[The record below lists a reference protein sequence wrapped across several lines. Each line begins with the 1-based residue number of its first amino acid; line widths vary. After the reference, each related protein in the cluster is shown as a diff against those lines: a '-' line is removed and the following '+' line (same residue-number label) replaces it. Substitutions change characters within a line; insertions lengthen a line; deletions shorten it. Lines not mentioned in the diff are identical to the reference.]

1 MCHTWRNYLA
11 LGAIGPDLFYLLP
24 DYTGTVGTVV
34 RDVVKWALDVWEAID
49 SAFLTKWEKWIGPVA
64 TDRTQLASQLQGGLG
79 PQLAQVLDEASSAAR
94 TDTPYEGRDDAP
106 AYDYWSG
113 FPAYDDSDTPTG
125 AQARHAFFDLDTGP
139 LPAHL
144 VKAIQDVMAGVH
156 PDGPKILAKQ
166 PAFSATDAAG
176 HPDGRPNEAALAEMW
191 QLVYRY
197 LKLTASDGGG
207 VRAVFAIRLRDR
219 PLGAFVGKG
228 TPDA

>member
-166 PAFSATDAAG
+166 PAFSATDAAW
-176 HPDGRPNEAALAEMW
+176 PPGRPAEPGGPGRDVATRVPVPQADRQRRGRRARCFCDSASGSAAWCFCREGNA
-191 QLVYRY
+191 
-197 LKLTASDGGG
+197 
-207 VRAVFAIRLRDR
+207 
-219 PLGAFVGKG
+219 
-228 TPDA
+228 